1 MVKDS
6 ERVKEHA
13 AAMAKK
19 HGRPFQYLA
28 SNIKKDETARELAQR
43 DGIQQGLGCIFSI
56 LEPCRT
62 FSFKF
67 KKPQSG
73 RAAKVLRNFIQNY
86 LATAHCAL
94 APRKS

>member
-28 SNIKKDETARELAQR
+28 SNIKKDETEFPGRFTALVRPNPYVKISPDREFVESVERLCGR
-43 DGIQQGLGCIFSI
+43 DTVRL
-56 LEPCRT
+56 
-62 FSFKF
+62 
-67 KKPQSG
+67 
-73 RAAKVLRNFIQNY
+73 N
-86 LATAHCAL
+86 
-94 APRKS
+94 